1 MKRALKILAV
11 LLLIAAIVGGAG
23 WYFLSYNPA
32 SAIQVL
38 TDWGESAAARQ
49 QYTSAIRYYR
59 WAYALSDEDTDIA
72 LALAESYAK
81 SGNYT
86 KAEYTLVNA
95 ISASP
100 SVTLYEAL
108 CHIYVEQDKL
118 LDAVTM
124 LNQIE
129 DPDLKAQLSALRPA
143 APTASHTPGYYS
155 EYIDVALQAESGT
168 LYVTTDGSF
177 PSLHGQVYEAPISLG
192 LGETTIGAIA
202 VSEEGFVSDYAIFG
216 YTVGGVVESVTLQD
230 AALDA
235 YVRELLNKGSA
246 SALMTSDLWSIQ
258 EMTIPAEVQNLSDLA
273 YFTSL
278 TSLTIEG
285 QAAGDFSFLSSLT
298 SLTSLNLSG
307 STVTNSDLEA
317 IGGLSQLTELK
328 LTGCGLSNIAGLSGC
343 AKLQTLD
350 LSDNSI
356 NDISPLA
363 SCTALQS
370 LNLQRNAL
378 TRLDSLSGLT
388 ALTSLDVSQNSIT
401 SIAPI
406 CGNVQL
412 ATLDVSNNHLNDL
425 ANIGRLTN
433 LTTFSCA
440 HNNLVECDQLA
451 ACVNLVTL
459 DISNNEI
466 ESMDALVSLVNVR
479 DMNVSYNNNRSIPDF
494 PDDCALVNF
503 NGEHNFFEDVSG
515 LADLEN
521 LNNAY
526 FDYNNI
532 SDVNCLAGCPNLIS
546 VSCFNTNVA
555 DVSQLTS
562 RDVIVNYNPL

>member
-1 MKRALKILAV
+1 M
-11 LLLIAAIVGGAG
+11 LIAAIIGGVC
-23 WYFLSYNPA
+23 WYFLVYNPA
-32 SAIQVL
+32 STVQVL
-38 TDWGESAAARQ
+38 TGWGESAANKQ
-49 QYTSAIRYYR
+49 QYDSAIRYYR
-59 WAYALSDEDTDIA
+59 WAYALSNEDTEIA
-72 LALAESYAK
+72 LALAESYAQ
-81 SGNYT
+81 NDNFT

-100 SVTLYEAL
+100 SAKLYEAL

-143 APTASHTPGYYS
+143 TPTASHTPGYYS
-155 EYIDVALQAESGT
+155 QYIDVTLNAESGV

-177 PSLHGQVYEAPISLG
+177 PSLRGQVYEAPITLG

-216 YTVGGVVESVTLQD
+216 YTVGGVVETVTLQD
-230 AALDA
+230 PALDA
-235 YVRELLNKGSA
+235 YVRELLDKGS
-246 SALMTSDLWSIQ
+246 SSTLMTSDLWSIQ
-258 EMTIPAEVQNLSDLA
+258 EMVIPEEVQNLSDLA
-273 YFTSL
+273 YFSSL
-278 TSLTIEG
+278 TSLTVEN
-285 QAAGDFSFLSSLT
+285 QAAGDFSFLASLT
-298 SLTSLNLSG
+298 ALTKLNLSG
-307 STVTNSDLEA
+307 STITNSDLEA
-317 IGGLSQLTELK
+317 IGSLSELTELN
-328 LTGCGLSNIAGLSGC
+328 LSGCGLSNIAGLSGC
-343 AKLQTLD
+343 AKLQNLD

-363 SCTALQS
+363 GCTALQS

-378 TRLDSLSGLT
+378 TKLDSLSGLT

-406 CGNVQL
+406 CNNVQL
-412 ATLDVSNNHLNDL
+412 STLDVSNNHLNDL
-425 ANIGRLTN
+425 ASIGQLTN
-433 LTTFSCA
+433 LTAFSCA

-466 ESMDALVSLVNVR
+466 ESIDALASLVNVR
-479 DMNVSYNNNRSIPDF
+479 DMNVSYNNNRSVPDF
-494 PDDCALVNF
+494 PTDCALVNF
-503 NGEHNFFEDVSG
+503 DGSHNFFEDISG
-515 LADLEN
+515 LANLQN
-521 LNNAY
+521 LNNVY

-555 DVSQLTS
+555 DVSQLIS